1 MARESFE
8 DAETAELL
16 NKYFISIKVDKE
28 ERPDIDS
35 IYMAVCQTFTGS
47 GGWPTSIFMT
57 PEQRPFYAGTYF
69 PRTARYGTIGF
80 QELLLAIHEKWEN
93 DRVALLRSADEVM
106 EVLGRRDTAHAE
118 TDIGLIESAV
128 KSYKSSYDEKF
139 GGFGQAPKFP
149 APHNLLFLL
158 TYYEKSGDKDCLKMV
173 ERTLSQMY
181 RGGLFDHIGY
191 GFCRY
196 STDRYFLV
204 PHFEKMLYDNAL
216 LILAYCKAYQITEN
230 SFYRDVAEK
239 TASYILREMASP
251 EGGFYSAQDADSD
264 GEEGKYYV
272 FEPSEITR
280 ILGEETGEA
289 FNRYYGIIESGN
301 FGEKSIPNLLQNDTL
316 ENAFDTC
323 LPRVYNY
330 RRERS
335 ELRLDD
341 KILTAW
347 NSLMIAA
354 MCHLYR
360 ASRNAEYLD
369 AAKKAQRFIE
379 EKLCRED
386 TLFVSFR
393 AGKHGEEG
401 FLDDYANDIF
411 ALMALYDAT
420 FDVTYLEKAQ
430 QFCRKAISDF
440 YDAEQGGF
448 YLYGKDNESLILRP
462 KETYDGAMPSGNSV
476 MAYNL
481 VRLFYL
487 TSDEDIEKIM
497 NRQLRFLSAE
507 ATRYPAG
514 YAMFLTALS
523 DYFEPPQ
530 KITAVLKNQTDLS
543 ELPFTISPESIV
555 SILSKSTEEF
565 PLKDGETTFYVC
577 QNHSCMPPVNDLS
590 RME

>member
-1 MARESFE
+1 MAHESFE

-35 IYMAVCQTFTGS
+35 IYMAVCQAFTGS

-69 PRTARYGTIGF
+69 PRTARYGSIGF
-80 QELLLAIHEKWEN
+80 QDLLTAIHEKWEV
-93 DRVALLRSADEVM
+93 DRAALLRSADEIM
-106 EVLGRRDTAHAE
+106 EVLSRRDTAHAE

-149 APHNLLFLL
+149 APHNLLFLM
-158 TYYEKSGDKDCLKMV
+158 TYYEKSGDRDSLKMI
-173 ERTLSQMY
+173 EKTLSQMY

-239 TASYILREMASP
+239 TASYILREMTSP
-251 EGGFYSAQDADSD
+251 EGGFYSAQDADSE

-272 FEPSEITR
+272 FEPSEIIR
-280 ILGEETGEA
+280 VLGKETGEA
-289 FNRYYGIIESGN
+289 FNRHYGITEVGN
-301 FGEKSIPNLLQNDTL
+301 FGGKSIPNLLQNETL
-316 ENAFDTC
+316 GKAFDSY
-323 LPRVYNY
+323 LPSVYDY
-330 RRERS
+330 RRQRS
-335 ELRLDD
+335 KLNLDD

-360 ASRNAEYLD
+360 AGRNMEYLD

-379 EKLCRED
+379 EKLCQEN

-401 FLDDYANDIF
+401 FLDDYANYIF

-430 QFCRKAISDF
+430 RFCRKAISDF

-481 VRLFYL
+481 VRLFYF

-497 NRQLRFLSAE
+497 EHQLRFLSA
-507 ATRYPAG
+507 AAKRYPAG
-514 YAMFLTALS
+514 YAMFLIALS
-523 DYFEPPQ
+523 DFFKPPQ
-530 KITAVLKNQTDLS
+530 KITAVVKNKAELE

-555 SILSKSTEEF
+555 SILSEPTEEY
-565 PLKDGETTFYVC
+565 PLKDKKTTFYVC
-577 QNHSCMPPVNDLS
+577 KNNSCMPPVNDLNCTQ
-590 RME
+590 